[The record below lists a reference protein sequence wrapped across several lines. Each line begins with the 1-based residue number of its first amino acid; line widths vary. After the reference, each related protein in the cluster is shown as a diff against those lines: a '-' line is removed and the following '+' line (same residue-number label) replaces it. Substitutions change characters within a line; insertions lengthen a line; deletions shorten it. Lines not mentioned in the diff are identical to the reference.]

1 MRLNLLSEE
10 KSVSASSLLHVLI
23 TRSQKRCMYSAWSV
37 TIYDVHVLGGCGL
50 GKGEAAA

>member
-37 TIYDVHVLGGCGL
+37 TIYDVLGGCGS
-50 GKGEAAA
+50 GKGEAAAA